1 MEGGANLNERS
12 TLSMRSTASVWT
24 DANDTWSQQPLS
36 KADLAEELRYEEE
49 ASILADRAHASKLS
63 RRRRCIS
70 NVNMRTMR
78 GRVPPKPR
86 AAADLTYDTG
96 RAYALMR
103 PNTSAG
109 PEMRRGAQAV
119 SGGCVLDTPELFAYE
134 KLGLRGRAKRVA
146 RPEVVRKGHGPS
158 TVDLPVPSLH
168 MLSTKRRPL
177 NYVSMKTNR
186 GRQPMVP
193 KPVSDACYAP
203 KYSLTDKAV
212 LCKFSVNAR
221 APPRFGTTPTG
232 SQNAFWPS
240 NAGVIAINGAR
251 NGITPAIIRPE
262 CSPIKRWRR

>member
-1 MEGGANLNERS
+1 MDAPNLNERS

-86 AAADLTYDTG
+86 AAADLTYDTSS
-96 RAYALMR
+96 AYALMR

-119 SGGCVLDTPELFAYE
+119 SGGCVLDTP
-134 KLGLRGRAKRVA
+134 
-146 RPEVVRKGHGPS
+146 
-158 TVDLPVPSLH
+158 
-168 MLSTKRRPL
+168 
-177 NYVSMKTNR
+177 
-186 GRQPMVP
+186 
-193 KPVSDACYAP
+193 
-203 KYSLTDKAV
+203 
-212 LCKFSVNAR
+212 
-221 APPRFGTTPTG
+221 
-232 SQNAFWPS
+232 
-240 NAGVIAINGAR
+240 
-251 NGITPAIIRPE
+251 
-262 CSPIKRWRR
+262 